1 MNRRYTLVLIPV
13 IAVLLVIIRPNR
25 QSAESIE
32 KQIASLRERVEALAK
47 MKPSGVTQGSIT
59 TITWHIDEADK
70 YWKKEK
76 GYADR
81 NILNARKY
89 LDRADENK
97 DPLEEERGIT
107 ARAYRSMY
115 AQKPVAYSVWVPKNY
130 SKDKKYGLVL
140 NLHGGSSTHNL
151 FLAVTLG
158 NWAIPWATYWNV
170 RHDVFTPQLEPD
182 DYFVAAPDG
191 FGQLRWRW
199 MAEEDVQN
207 VVRDIRLHY
216 AIDPKRVSL
225 CGLSNGGIGAY
236 AIGTKHASSFSAV
249 FPMAGISDWLKFHK
263 ASSMADWSKKI
274 NEMESGISYAMNAR
288 NTYYHFIHGE
298 KDAGPMKVIQARTM
312 HERLDKLGIQHKYH
326 EIPDYG
332 HDIIWILWGKGR
344 IFNTVDK
351 HPKNLRPDEVW
362 LETLSYR
369 AARQH
374 WIEVAQMEKFLEP
387 VRIKAKLVKAEN
399 RFDIEAENA
408 ECIIVHLFESPV
420 DLKRKISV
428 KINGVSA
435 DIGKIPADGR
445 IMLTREKETW
455 VAAEAE
461 GHMSPAQGKLR
472 KIKGL
477 SGPATDVN
485 YDSQIH
491 VYGTQVGADKAKLKA
506 AAELGARNWMKAK
519 QFTDVDFPVKKDGD
533 VTQADM
539 KSSTLVV
546 YGTYAQNSLLQKI
559 GDKLPIKVLSG
570 GIELRGKLY
579 DAPDVG
585 AVFVYP
591 NPLNRKKYVL
601 IVTGN
606 SLEAVLKGN
615 GLLPFLPD
623 YVIFDKQVPNKA
635 LGMAAS
641 KKVPFIEAGFFTEYW
656 KLP

>member
-1 MNRRYTLVLIPV
+1 MKRRHLLMFVP
-13 IAVLLVIIRPNR
+13 AVALLLMVFRPWR

-32 KQIASLRERVEALAK
+32 NQIASLRERAGALEK
-47 MKPSGVTQGSIT
+47 KKPAGVTDGSIAT
-59 TITWHIDEADK
+59 VIWHLDEAGK
-70 YWKKEK
+70 YWKNEK

-81 NILNARKY
+81 SIGKAKKY
-89 LDRADENK
+89 LDLADKGK
-97 DPLEEERGIT
+97 DPLEEERGMT
-107 ARAYRSMY
+107 ARAYRSKF
-115 AQKPVAYSVWVPKNY
+115 APKPVAYSVWVPKNY
-130 SKDKKYGLVL
+130 SSDRKYGLVL

-170 RHDVFTPQLEPD
+170 RHDVFTPQLEPGD
-182 DYFVAAPDG
+182 HFVAAPDG

-199 MAEEDVQN
+199 MAEEDVMN
-207 VVRDIRLHY
+207 VVRDIKLHY
-216 AIDPKRVSL
+216 SIDPKRIAL

-236 AIGTKHASSFSAV
+236 AIGTKHASSFSSV

-274 NEMESGISYAMNAR
+274 NAMESGISYAMNAR

-298 KDAGPMKVIQARTM
+298 KDAGPMKVIQARAM
-312 HERLDKLGIQHKYH
+312 HELLDKLGIQHKYQ

-344 IFNTVDK
+344 ILEHVDK
-351 HPKNLRPDEVW
+351 HPKNPRPDEVW

-387 VRIKAKLVKAEN
+387 VRIKAKLVKEEN

-408 ECIIVHLFESPV
+408 ERIIVHLFESPV
-420 DLKRKISV
+420 DLKKKISV
-428 KINGVSA
+428 RINGAEA
-435 DIGKIPADGR
+435 DIGKVPPDGR
-445 IMLTREKETW
+445 IMLTRQKEAW
-455 VAAEAE
+455 AAGEAEAHE
-461 GHMSPAQGKLR
+461 PSAQGKLR
-472 KIKGL
+472 KQKGL

-491 VYGTQVGADKAKLKA
+491 VYGTLVDADKAKLKQ

-519 QFTDVDFPVKKDGD
+519 QFTDVDFPVKGDGD

-539 KSSTLVV
+539 KSSTLVI
-546 YGTYAQNSLLQKI
+546 YGTYAHNSLLQKI

-601 IVTGN
+601 VVTGN

-615 GLLPFLPD
+615 ELLPFLPD

-641 KKVPFIEAGFFTEYW
+641 KKIPFIEAGFFTEYW